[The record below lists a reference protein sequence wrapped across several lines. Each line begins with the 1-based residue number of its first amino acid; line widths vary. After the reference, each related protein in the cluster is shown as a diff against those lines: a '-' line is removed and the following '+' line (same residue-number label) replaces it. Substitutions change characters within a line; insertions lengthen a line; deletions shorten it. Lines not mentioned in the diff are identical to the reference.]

1 MRSHDQRHA
10 PHQADRNGQG
20 TGRRR
25 NAKPIQLRK
34 RQAAGDRHNAG
45 EGDGRKIPDGAIQ
58 QGNDQHHR
66 VRKNHHYGTNVVGG
80 NIVGTR
86 LIKIVAGTDT
96 VFLPYYQDKI
106 ASVRLPTAGPDF
118 FITDNMSGCALFIGA
133 GPHGDLVVFHAN
145 SQTGSDQ
152 KTMDENAPSFQSRK
166 ALKEID
172 DQMKFA
178 VPHHSTLR
186 LVCSLTKPT
195 YLANVDQLT
204 GTGKDF
210 LGGTTIAGWRTGTT
224 FLFRLLATDLRLRAP
239 LPAEL
244 TAPWRIAG
252 LSPAEREAAL
262 DASGAAHDFLHLLN
276 PRLAAVHDSGPRLPE
291 ECVLA
296 MGTDFRNWG
305 FSSTVRLESYSRW
318 LAGEDLRP
326 SSGVRSNR

>member
-1 MRSHDQRHA
+1 MPITINDFQNYA
-10 PHQADRNGQG
+10 YQVQNTQNLVEQTYG
-20 TGRRR
+20 T
-25 NAKPIQLRK
+25 
-34 RQAAGDRHNAG
+34 
-45 EGDGRKIPDGAIQ
+45 
-58 QGNDQHHR
+58 NDQHHR

-152 KTMDENAPSFQSRK
+152 KTMDENVPSFQSRK

-224 FLFRLLATDLRLRAP
+224 WEFWYQNWGQVGGSGGVRLLKARKFY
-239 LPAEL
+239 E
-244 TAPWRIAG
+244 
-252 LSPAEREAAL
+252 
-262 DASGAAHDFLHLLN
+262 
-276 PRLAAVHDSGPRLPE
+276 GP
-291 ECVLA
+291 
-296 MGTDFRNWG
+296 
-305 FSSTVRLESYSRW
+305 
-318 LAGEDLRP
+318 
-326 SSGVRSNR
+326 